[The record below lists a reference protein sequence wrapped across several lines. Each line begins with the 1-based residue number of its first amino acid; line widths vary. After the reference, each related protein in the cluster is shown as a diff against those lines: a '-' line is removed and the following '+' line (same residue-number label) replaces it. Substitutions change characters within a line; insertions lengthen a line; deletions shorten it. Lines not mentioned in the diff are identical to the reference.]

1 MPVRLWGLTPHLGD
15 RLVMVLGIWSTEEAT
30 VMDRQAEL
38 SDKSSASFCSG
49 EEERSTRELPESSVI
64 STSRGG

>member
-1 MPVRLWGLTPHLGD
+1 MTDLGE

-30 VMDRQAEL
+30 VMDRHPEL
-38 SDKSSASFCSG
+38 SDISSASCCSG
-49 EEERSTRELPESSVI
+49 DEERSTRELPESSVI